1 MLPLRYDVESRSG
14 FIRLREGRVA
24 RSRKLSPQATAEYG
38 RQGQLLTISLTD
50 LDPEA
55 AEFLRTADEETLL
68 AVIEQQA
75 GRSAAGGGSS
85 GRHPGRRRPQ
95 GRGRR

>member
-1 MLPLRYDVESRSG
+1 MITLMLPLRYDVESRSG

-24 RSRKLSPQATAEYG
+24 ESRRLSPQATAEYG
-38 RQGQLLTISLTD
+38 RHGQLLTIALTE

-68 AVIEQQA
+68 AVIEQQ
-75 GRSAAGGGSS
+75 GGGA
-85 GRHPGRRRPQ
+85 GGRRRHPA
-95 GRGRR
+95 GRRRR

>member
-24 RSRKLSPQATAEYG
+24 ESRRLSPQATAEYG
-38 RQGQLLTISLTD
+38 RHGQLLTIALTE
-50 LDPEA
+50 LDPDA

-68 AVIEQQA
+68 AVIEQQ
-75 GRSAAGGGSS
+75 GGGA
-85 GRHPGRRRPQ
+85 GGRRRPPA
-95 GRGRR
+95 GRRRR